1 MRSNKIYGIDLFTN
15 QANESFKKHIRTQSK
30 QALDILEQTINWNKL
45 LRPIEKILKKQ
56 RTSESAGRKPFSLNV
71 IVKCFLLQ
79 HIYGLSDPRLE
90 EEIADRRSFQ
100 MFLELNSGDSIPDE
114 TTICRYREMFSRV
127 GLDKLLFES
136 FNHQLRTK
144 GMLLEPVTLVD
155 ATIKQAQAKPESG
168 RDKDATFTKK
178 RNKNYY
184 GYKGHI
190 GMDQETG
197 VIHSVEFTP
206 ANIHDTQMFEQCLHG
221 KEKSVYADKGYAN
234 RKRKKRLEQ
243 KGIFCGIL
251 EKGYRN
257 RDLSKSQIANNKIL
271 SGIRNA
277 VERPF
282 AFMKRALHYE
292 RCSYYDIGRNR
303 FQFTMNALVYNM
315 RRFITLSHA
324 IA

>member
-1 MRSNKIYGIDLFTN
+1 M
-15 QANESFKKHIRTQSK
+15 
-30 QALDILEQTINWNKL
+30 
-45 LRPIEKILKKQ
+45 KKQ

-100 MFLELNSGDSIPDE
+100 MFLELNSADSIPDE

-221 KEKSVYADKGYAN
+221 KAAKSASFDSYFQTGFV
-234 RKRKKRLEQ
+234 
-243 KGIFCGIL
+243 
-251 EKGYRN
+251 
-257 RDLSKSQIANNKIL
+257 IALRSFSDNL
-271 SGIRNA
+271 LAS
-277 VERPF
+277 
-282 AFMKRALHYE
+282 KRALQDMHFSTNQISTQEPMIDLIAVYLKVLC
-292 RCSYYDIGRNR
+292 RK
-303 FQFTMNALVYNM
+303 QFCLCTRYLSTRYLTMQS
-315 RRFITLSHA
+315 TLS
-324 IA
+324 